1 MDSKNGQYLTLPT
14 TKQVAEIYAEIN
26 TTEDKIDKDV
36 ELLLEW
42 VRKQPHMPNLDD
54 EKKKVKSFLIGC
66 KNSLE
71 RTKEMLDNHYTLRA
85 LFTKYFIENDLEN
98 SAIIKL
104 SKYRVITPLP
114 MITKEGNRVIIDHF
128 KSEIYDC
135 DIVVTM
141 KVLLM
146 SIDIRMSKLDIFK
159 KDIYILDMKYHR
171 LSLLLECLPHM
182 NEMSLCLNN
191 AFPLRTHEFH
201 ILNAPNFIGK
211 YINILR
217 TKFNKIIS
225 QRLYIHENIDKLKDY
240 IDPEI
245 LPINY
250 GGTFP
255 KTSEELMDEWKNEVL
270 KNFDW
275 VLRHNKLAVNE
286 SKRMKKSNI
295 TLENMDGSFR
305 KLEMD

>member
-146 SIDIRMSKLDIFK
+146 N
-159 KDIYILDMKYHR
+159 MKYHR

-182 NEMSLCLNN
+182 NEMSLCLN
-191 AFPLRTHEFH
+191 
-201 ILNAPNFIGK
+201 
-211 YINILR
+211 
-217 TKFNKIIS
+217 
-225 QRLYIHENIDKLKDY
+225 LYIHENIDKLKDY